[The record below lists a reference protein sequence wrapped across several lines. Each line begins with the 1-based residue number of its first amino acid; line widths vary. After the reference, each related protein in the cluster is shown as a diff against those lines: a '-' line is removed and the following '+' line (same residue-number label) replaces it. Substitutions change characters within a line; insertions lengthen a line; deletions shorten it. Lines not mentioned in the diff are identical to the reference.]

1 MTVESCSVRPE
12 RSRDWSMVKR
22 RGSGPVSGRKER
34 PAAQCPQNWPQGS
47 CHPRQDETLG
57 PTLDPRE

>member
-1 MTVESCSVRPE
+1 MKGVGTGAV
-12 RSRDWSMVKR
+12 VKR
-22 RGSGPVSGRKER
+22 RGSGPASGRKER
-34 PAAQCPQNWPQGS
+34 QHSFPTAGPTGS